1 MVQFKNNWLYIFSE
15 YQIETLEGDPTAWW
29 SVDGGAASALKLC
42 VSQTMGRFCILC
54 VLQVFLHKKK
64 RKKRQH
70 DTWCLQI
77 WNIHNVYPLEKMSDF
92 WIMLDKNS
100 SHVSFVSQSGMEEH
114 I

>member
-64 RKKRQH
+64 EKKGSMI
-70 DTWCLQI
+70 LG
-77 WNIHNVYPLEKMSDF
+77 VYKFETF
-92 WIMLDKNS
+92 IMYTL
-100 SHVSFVSQSGMEEH
+100 
-114 I
+114 